1 MAGENQL
8 PTGEKQAERPVSK
21 VPELGGEEG
30 RACSPEVVINILHP
44 IKTVVVQE
52 KMTT

>member
-1 MAGENQL
+1 L
-8 PTGEKQAERPVSK
+8 PTGEKKAERPVSK

-30 RACSPEVVINILHP
+30 QAGSPEFVINVLHP
-44 IKTVVVQE
+44 VKTVVVKE